1 MFEVETS
8 IKYEGYIQNEID
20 RIAKNKSLENLPI
33 PLDFNYKNLPRL
45 SSESIE
51 RLSSVNPETLG
62 QASRVLGIRPTDIT
76 IIGSHIKK
84 SNVSRET

>member
-8 IKYEGYIQNEID
+8 IKYEGYIQNELD
-20 RIAKNKSLENLPI
+20 RIAKNKSLENLSI
-33 PLDFNYKNLPRL
+33 PLNFNYEGL
-45 SSESIE
+45 SGLSLESIE

-84 SNVSRET
+84 LDVSRET